1 VNGCTSSV
9 GMTTATVNAIP
20 STPTASNNGPV
31 CAGSTLSLS
40 TPTVSGAI
48 YSWTGPNSFSSG
60 LQNPSIASTTSAA
73 SGTYSVTVT
82 VNDCTSSAGT
92 TTTTVNAITAS
103 SAAGT
108 TSLLCNGNTTTI
120 TVTASSAA
128 GATSLLCNGN
138 TTTIT
143 VTASGGTGT
152 LQYSLDG
159 TTYQSGNTFTVG
171 AGTYGSITVKDASN
185 CTKVTNSISITEPT
199 AITASSAAGTTSVL
213 CNGNTTTITV
223 TASGG
228 TGTLQYSLDGTTYQS
243 GNTFTVGAGIYG
255 SITVKDA
262 NNCTKVTNSI
272 AITEPAAIMSLGASS
287 KTNAT
292 CFGTSTGTVIAGIVN
307 NAVGAVTYTWKNGS
321 NTIVGTTSTILN
333 LPVGTYTL
341 TVSDNCNVRSNSVTI
356 SEPSMISISS
366 TTVPV
371 TCKGKNDGS
380 INLTVS
386 GGTPPYS
393 YSWTG
398 PGSYSAT
405 TEDISAIP
413 GGTYNVSVTD
423 FKGCIKIESYIVVYD
438 NNKPLALNDKEVINE
453 DQPLV
458 SNVYQNDLPSCDGGN
473 VWRLINAPSHGTL
486 LFNSDGS
493 FTYKPNTDY
502 TGSDSFTYSVC
513 DVDNECSNAEF
524 KISIIPV
531 NDSPIAKNDI
541 NTTFRDRAVSG
552 NLLTNDSDPEGD
564 ILTVKTTAITSP
576 VNGTVV
582 ILSNGNY
589 TYTPKP
595 GFTGSDSFVYEVCD
609 NGNPSLCDQATVS
622 IEVIEE
628 TISTTNHPP
637 VALHDAYQG
646 SIGFPVRGSVLNN
659 DFDVDGNLN
668 PNSVTLVGSAPLSGS
683 LTLNPNGTFT
693 YVPTVSFIGQVT
705 FDYRVCDLATPS
717 LCDGARVIIDILPN
731 PTGNSTYASDDTFY
745 GKEDLLLTGNVLVN
759 DNDPQGDTQTVN
771 STPLISPSHGTLILN
786 SNGAFTFTPAPNY
799 VGQDQFVYEVCDS
812 GSPVACDQATVYL
825 IVEPFNDAPV
835 AKDDINTTF
844 KDRTVSGNLL
854 TNDSDP
860 EGDIL
865 TVKTTAITSP
875 VSGTVVILSNGS
887 YTYTPKPGYT
897 GSDSFVYEVCDNGSP
912 TLCDQA
918 TVSIEVIEETIS
930 TTNHP
935 PVALHDAY
943 QGSIGLPVR
952 GSVLNNDFDVDGN
965 LNPNSVTLVGSAP
978 LSGSLTLNPNGTF
991 TYVPTAGFIG
1001 QVTFDYRVCDLGAPS
1016 LCDGARVI
1024 IDILPNPTGNSTYA
1038 SDDTFYGKEDL
1049 LLTGNVLVNDN
1060 DPQGDTQAVN
1070 RTPVISPAHGTLV
1083 LNSNGA
1089 FTFTPAPN
1097 YVGQDQFVYE
1107 VCDNGSPVACDQATV
1122 YLILGQDDDQP
1133 MAADDIN
1140 TTNEDNSVT
1149 GNVKVNDLIS
1159 NDGLN
1164 VWSIVKQP
1172 NHGRVVMVPDGSY
1185 TFTPDAD
1192 YYGSDSFIYKL
1203 CDIDGDCDE
1212 ARVTITVNPVDDQP
1226 VANDDLVSIFIDG
1239 VLDDF
1244 VGENDL
1250 PSGDGGNVWTLVTS
1264 PLNGKIIFNM
1274 DGSYSYTPNP
1284 NFSGNDTFIYKVC
1297 DVDGDCAQ
1305 ATVTITIEDIIL
1317 PNQVLTP
1324 NGDGKNDTFY
1334 IVGIEFYPAN
1344 RLTIY
1349 NRWGNVVYQKSGYQN
1364 EWDGYSNK
1372 NKVGNTS
1379 LPVGTYFYVLDY
1391 GIQKHKT
1398 GYVYLER

>member
-1 VNGCTSSV
+1 GAGTYGSI
-9 GMTTATVNAIP
+9 TVKD
-20 STPTASNNGPV
+20 ASNCTKETN
-31 CAGSTLSLS
+31 SITI
-40 TPTVSGAI
+40 TEPT
-48 YSWTGPNSFSSG
+48 
-60 LQNPSIASTTSAA
+60 
-73 SGTYSVTVT
+73 
-82 VNDCTSSAGT
+82 
-92 TTTTVNAITAS
+92 AITAS
-103 SAAGT
+103 SAAGA

-120 TVTASSAA
+120 TVTASGGTSTLQYSLDGTTYQAGNSFTIGAGIYGSITVKDANDCTKVTNSVSITEPTAITASSAA
-128 GATSLLCNGN
+128 GTTSLLCNGN

-159 TTYQSGNTFTVG
+159 TTYQAGNTFTAG
-171 AGTYGSITVKDASN
+171 AGT
-185 CTKVTNSISITEPT
+185 
-199 AITASSAAGTTSVL
+199 
-213 CNGNTTTITV
+213 
-223 TASGG
+223 
-228 TGTLQYSLDGTTYQS
+228 
-243 GNTFTVGAGIYG
+243 YG

-272 AITEPAAIMSLGASS
+272 NITEPATIMSLGASS

-292 CFGTSTGTVIAGIVN
+292 CFGTNTGTVIAGIVN
-307 NAVGAVTYTWKNGS
+307 NAVGTVTYTWKNGS

-609 NGNPSLCDQATVS
+609 NGSPSLCDQATVS

-745 GKEDLLLTGNVLVN
+745 GKEDLLLTGNILVN
-759 DNDPQGDTQTVN
+759 DNDPQGDTQT
-771 STPLISPSHGTLILN
+771 
-786 SNGAFTFTPAPNY
+786 
-799 VGQDQFVYEVCDS
+799 
-812 GSPVACDQATVYL
+812 
-825 IVEPFNDAPV
+825 
-835 AKDDINTTF
+835 
-844 KDRTVSGNLL
+844 
-854 TNDSDP
+854 
-860 EGDIL
+860 
-865 TVKTTAITSP
+865 
-875 VSGTVVILSNGS
+875 
-887 YTYTPKPGYT
+887 
-897 GSDSFVYEVCDNGSP
+897 
-912 TLCDQA
+912 
-918 TVSIEVIEETIS
+918 
-930 TTNHP
+930 
-935 PVALHDAY
+935 
-943 QGSIGLPVR
+943 
-952 GSVLNNDFDVDGN
+952 
-965 LNPNSVTLVGSAP
+965 
-978 LSGSLTLNPNGTF
+978 
-991 TYVPTAGFIG
+991 
-1001 QVTFDYRVCDLGAPS
+1001 
-1016 LCDGARVI
+1016 
-1024 IDILPNPTGNSTYA
+1024 
-1038 SDDTFYGKEDL
+1038 
-1049 LLTGNVLVNDN
+1049 
-1060 DPQGDTQAVN
+1060 VN